1 MKERMKR
8 DMKPIPADRWDIF
21 AQEWRRLPAIGA
33 ISKAGGGK
41 DEGLA
46 GPVTFQELVRG
57 IADLVV
63 MDPKLEQLGR
73 ALSYGYLPGDADIYV
88 YGTSPRLGPDTDAF
102 DLFALQSNL
111 STARIIT
118 EERSQEAHWQHKAAE
133 LVVAVQAALE
143 EMTGERVA
151 LDYVR
156 EVIANRDALAQL
168 RQESPTVA
176 NVADE
181 DKEWGYIRSTAKK
194 ALEPLESERV
204 RALFG
209 SEGVRMPDFTSPRRQ
224 IVFLCPDSGA
234 GDEEAKLTAAMVDVL
249 VQLGRASGPER
260 VQKFIMNEAG
270 SFMSLPKL
278 PHYVD
283 IGRGESIYMMYVLQ
297 SWSQLVNRLGASGA
311 RNLWSGSAAQIVG
324 QGAEPELAEEM
335 CGYADPVRRTHRQPR
350 QFRDAPGGE
359 RVAEERQRGLQPHH
373 ITGLGINE
381 WVMRVAPD
389 LYRFKVSHRY
399 TQSEQLK
406 KIFRNR

>member
-1 MKERMKR
+1 MQR
-8 DMKPIPADRWDIF
+8 IPADQWMIF
-21 AQEWRRLPAIGA
+21 GQEWKRLPAIGV

-41 DEGLA
+41 DEGLV
-46 GPVTFQELVRG
+46 GPTVFQELVRG
-57 IADLVV
+57 TSDLVI
-63 MDPKLEQLGR
+63 MDPKLEQLTA
-73 ALSYGYLPGDADIYV
+73 ALEHGYMPEDADVYV
-88 YGTSPRLGPDTDAF
+88 YGTSPRLSASSTHAF

-118 EERSQEAHWQHKAAE
+118 EEKSQEAHWQHKAAE
-133 LVVAVQAALE
+133 LLGAVHAALE
-143 EMTGERVA
+143 QMTGERVT

-156 EVIANRDALAQL
+156 EVIADRQALAEL
-168 RQESPTVA
+168 RKESSAVS

-181 DKEWGYIRSTAKK
+181 EKEWGYIRSTAKK

-204 RALFG
+204 KALFG
-209 SEGVRMPDFTSPRRQ
+209 SEGVCMPDFTSPRRQ
-224 IVFLCPDSGA
+224 IIFLCPDSGA
-234 GDEEAKLTAAMVDVL
+234 GDEESNLTAAMVDVL

-297 SWSQLVNRLGASGA
+297 SWSQLVDRLGAPRA

-324 QGAEPELAEEM
+324 QGAEPELAQEM

-350 QFRDAPGGE
+350 QFGDAPGGE
-359 RVAEERQRGLQPHH
+359 RVSEERRPGLQTHH

-381 WVMRVAPD
+381 WVMRVAPEI
-389 LYRFKVSHRY
+389 YRFKVALRN
-399 TQSEQLK
+399 TQTEQLRKLK
-406 KIFRNR
+406 KLWNK